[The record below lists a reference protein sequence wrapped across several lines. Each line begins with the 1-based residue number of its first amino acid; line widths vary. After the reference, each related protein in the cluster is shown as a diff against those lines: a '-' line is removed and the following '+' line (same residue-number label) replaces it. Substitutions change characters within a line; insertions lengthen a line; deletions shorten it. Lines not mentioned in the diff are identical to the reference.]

1 LTLQRPSGKLRI
13 VVANHFQLETDYW
26 TTPLL
31 SAFLISL
38 REGVEAALVV
48 GIILVYLSRT
58 GRSHLARFVWAGV
71 AMAGA
76 LSLAVAIA
84 LERWQINQD
93 GFEGLMLLL
102 ASVFVISMI
111 IWMNRVARHLRKDI
125 EEKIENYALRA
136 GSAAGW
142 GIFLFVFLMVV
153 REGAELALILRAVEL
168 SSEGI
173 QTWIG
178 TLAGIAAAVAVGL
191 FFFKGTLKIPLH
203 RFFAATTTILW
214 LVTAQLALTGL
225 HELSEARWLPS
236 SKQEMALI
244 GPIVRNEIFFFVFI
258 FGAAVLLILR
268 EWLTA
273 SHAKIAASATAS
285 DAEKR
290 LLASQQRR
298 QRNWMI
304 AAASAC
310 LSVILVLT
318 ADFIYVKANSAPPSA
333 RAVAASGAGKDELRV
348 PTSEVQDGNLHLFT
362 VHVLDPTGEQS
373 LRFLVIKKPQG
384 WGVALDACRICGA
397 EGYRQDGQ
405 NVVCRHCGSAIY
417 VPTIGESGGC
427 NPIGV
432 PFRVDGPD
440 IVVNVS
446 AITRSWTEVPK

>member
-1 LTLQRPSGKLRI
+1 
-13 VVANHFQLETDYW
+13 V
-26 TTPLL
+26 L
-31 SAFLISL
+31 SAFVISL

-48 GIILVYLSRT
+48 GIILVYLART
-58 GRSHLARFVWAGV
+58 GRAHLARFVWAGV
-71 AMAGA
+71 AVAGA

-84 LERWQINQD
+84 LDRWQINED

-102 ASVFVISMI
+102 AAVFVISMI
-111 IWMNRVARHLRKDI
+111 IWMNRVARHLRKNI
-125 EEKIENYALRA
+125 EEKIENYAVRA

-142 GIFLFVFLMVV
+142 GIFLFVFLMVL
-153 REGAELALILRAVEL
+153 REGAELAVILRAVQL

-178 TLAGIAAAVAVGL
+178 TLVGLAAAVAVGL

-203 RFFAATTTILW
+203 RFFAATTIILW

-225 HELSEARWLPS
+225 HELSEAQWLPS
-236 SKQEMALI
+236 SRHEMALI
-244 GPIVRNEIFFFVFI
+244 GPVVRNEIFFFVLI

-273 SHAKIAASATAS
+273 SHAKIASAAT

-290 LLASQQRR
+290 LLSAQQRR
-298 QRNWMI
+298 QRNWML
-304 AAASAC
+304 AGASAC
-310 LSVILVLT
+310 LAVILVLT
-318 ADFIYVKANSAPPSA
+318 ADFIYARANSAPPSA
-333 RAVAASGAGKDELRV
+333 HALAASGPGKDELRV
-348 PTSEVQDGNLHLFT
+348 PLSEVQDGNLHLFT
-362 VHVLDPTGEQS
+362 VHVPDATIGDQAF
-373 LRFLVIKKPQG
+373 RFLVIKKPQG

-427 NPIGV
+427 NPVGM
-432 PFRVDGPD
+432 PFRIDGPD
-440 IVVNVS
+440 IVVNIS
-446 AITRSWTEVPK
+446 AITKSWTEVPK